1 MNNGDCNDDDAL
13 VVMFD
18 FNVCS
23 IIIIIIIHKGDVKYG
38 KFGQQSL
45 HNLLELRVPT
55 EKAVIDMKLVE
66 NGNSSVNAV
75 INKRPRIDLLNKSS
89 SSSSSSN
96 KESDEK
102 DEIGYEF
109 IQKSDVVENNDNNS
123 DNSSAPTTATTTS
136 KEIETFIPFNYCL
149 DSFVQPEIIDMFHP
163 TMNCNTS
170 CARTLR
176 FKTFPKYLMM
186 KMARYYIR

>member
-1 MNNGDCNDDDAL
+1 
-13 VVMFD
+13 MFD

-75 INKRPRIDLLNKSS
+75 INKRPRIDLHNSRSS
-89 SSSSSSN
+89 SSSSNSSSSN

-123 DNSSAPTTATTTS
+123 DNSSAPTTTTTTTTTS

>member
-1 MNNGDCNDDDAL
+1 MSL
-13 VVMFD
+13 SLFD
-18 FNVCS
+18 L
-23 IIIIIIIHKGDVKYG
+23 IIIIIIINKGDVKYG

-55 EKAVIDMKLVE
+55 QKAVIDMKLVK
-66 NGNSSVNAV
+66 NGDSSVNAV
-75 INKRPRIDLLNKSS
+75 INKRPRIDLHNSRSS
-89 SSSSSSN
+89 SSSKSSSSN

-123 DNSSAPTTATTTS
+123 DNSSAPTTATTATTTS